1 MSPRVPDVHLVA
13 NLLARRKLIGARTGE
28 TARLVVF
35 DTSVVDLP
43 EDLYDPVELLF
54 STRLG
59 GGTDVNRAL
68 TYCPSLVTTPR
79 HHIHPGQRP
88 LRGGIEGEC
97 LKRTASMV
105 ASGRQFI
112 RLPALSDEGAPCDNH
127 NLAAQLSALNVP
139 CFACTPDV
147 FPDLT
152 GDAISRRDIN
162 QWAAEAQIATT
173 RKSET

>member
-68 TYCPSLVTTPR
+68 TYCHSLVTTPDT
-79 HHIHPGQRP
+79 IFI
-88 LRGGIEGEC
+88 LI
-97 LKRTASMV
+97 
-105 ASGRQFI
+105 SG
-112 RLPALSDEGAPCDNH
+112 LCEGASK
-127 NLAAQLSALNVP
+127 ASA
-139 CFACTPDV
+139 
-147 FPDLT
+147 
-152 GDAISRRDIN
+152 
-162 QWAAEAQIATT
+162 
-173 RKSET
+173 